1 MEQQAVS
8 ESRIPGK
15 QIRLSL
21 TIAAVAIGLYLS
33 HLLAYPFQSSLIW
46 ALVLSVI
53 ITPLHRRVEARIRP
67 PSLASLASV
76 TAVAIA
82 LVVPAA
88 LVGQQLVREVANGA
102 VYLAGAFRN
111 MEWREAIAASPRLS
125 AIVAWVEDQVNLA
138 GIVGSLATRLSTMS
152 TSFLRGS
159 INQVINLVLT
169 FYFLF
174 YFLRDRQKTLHA
186 LRNLSPL
193 SDAETEQIAC
203 RFVDTVHATMFGT
216 VAVAAVQG
224 TLGGLMFW
232 WLGLPTPVFW
242 GVVMGLL
249 AVVPMLGAF
258 VVWVPASI
266 ALALDGQW
274 TNALI
279 LAGWGGLIIATI
291 DNLLYPVLVGNRLK
305 LHTLVTFVGA
315 VGGVILFGAYGIV
328 LGPAIVV
335 VTGTLIELLRRRFV
349 DEAATL
355 SDAATPGEADR
366 KNDQGEWN

>member
-8 ESRIPGK
+8 GSGIPGRR
-15 QIRLSL
+15 IRLAMAM
-21 TIAAVAIGLYLS
+21 AAALLGLYLS
-33 HLLAYPFQSSLIW
+33 YLLAYPFLSSLIW
-46 ALVLSVI
+46 ALVLSII

-67 PSLASLASV
+67 ASLAALISV

-88 LVGQQLVREVANGA
+88 LVGQQLAREVANGA
-102 VYLAGAFRN
+102 VYLAGELRN
-111 MEWREAIAASPRLS
+111 MEWREAVAASPRL
-125 AIVAWVEDQVNLA
+125 AAVVAWAEDQLDLA
-138 GIVGSLATRLSTMS
+138 GIVGGLATRLSALS
-152 TSFLRGS
+152 TSLLRGS
-159 INQVINLVLT
+159 INQLINLVLT

-174 YFLRDRQKTLHA
+174 YFLRDWPQALRA

-193 SDAETEQIAC
+193 SDAETEQVAR
-203 RFVDTVHATMFGT
+203 RFVETVHATMFGT

-249 AVVPMLGAF
+249 AIVPMLGAF

-266 ALALDGQW
+266 ALAIDGEW
-274 TNALI
+274 TKALV
-279 LAGWGGLIIATI
+279 LAAWGGLIIATI

-305 LHTLVTFVGA
+305 LHTVVTFVGA

-328 LGPAIVV
+328 LGPAIVA
-335 VTGTLIELLRRRFV
+335 VTGTLIELLRRRFFG
-349 DEAATL
+349 EAQIHA
-355 SDAATPGEADR
+355 DAAVLGDMGRTSNQDE
-366 KNDQGEWN
+366 